1 MKVKIDLNLEKF
13 AQELMDDDFK
23 TEAHELA
30 YQKMYNYIPY
40 KTGALSGGVNIDKTG
55 IEFIEDYAPYV
66 YENSKGRKFN
76 TNEHEF
82 ATDHWDKAAIAARG
96 DEIIKGLEVYLLRRR
111 K

>member
-23 TEAHELA
+23 TEAYELA

-66 YENSKGRKFN
+66 YDSEGWDFN
-76 TNEHEF
+76 KEVHAL

-96 DEIIKGLEVYLLRRR
+96 DEIIKDLEVYLLRRR